1 MKLCLPCKGKESL
14 KKLKNTPFHSLKDSI
29 VSVQPKLET
38 LFEQFHTLCS
48 SCATE
53 APRRHTVHVPAPE
66 PCDCKL
72 WPGARNI
79 SSFAKRGLCSE
90 LWGSAV
96 QLEIHD
102 NRITSN
108 IAIVEVYTS
117 SKKWVEILSERSIS
131 FFTYT
136 WVFTRYQWNVCGIT
150 G

>member
-1 MKLCLPCKGKESL
+1 MFVLFYPEVSL
-14 KKLKNTPFHSLKDSI
+14 RFWLLWPM
-29 VSVQPKLET
+29 V
-38 LFEQFHTLCS
+38 
-48 SCATE
+48 
-53 APRRHTVHVPAPE
+53 RHTVRVRAPE

-117 SKKWVEILSERSIS
+117 SKKWVEILSERSILIFS
-131 FFTYT
+131 YT
-136 WVFTRYQWNVCGIT
+136 KECSWSLKHKWGDRWLFPTFIYLHSNSESTPAYKTRLEQRKIQLNVHCC
-150 G
+150 